1 MIICYN
7 QINMTDEAI
16 QPSEYTQDSPADIRK
31 QRLIV
36 AVLILIG
43 VLVITGIVLAVIGLL
58 QPETPTSK
66 IRDIFIIFMAFE
78 SLLIGAALV
87 ILVIQFASLIN
98 LIQNEVKPILKS
110 TTETVNN
117 LRGTTAFLSENM
129 VEPVIKLNSY
139 LAGLR
144 KLTDLVNIKKK

>member
-1 MIICYN
+1 
-7 QINMTDEAI
+7 MTDEAI

>member
-58 QPETPTSK
+58 QPDTPTSK

-78 SLLIGAALV
+78 SL
-87 ILVIQFASLIN
+87 FRAS
-98 LIQNEVKPILKS
+98 E
-110 TTETVNN
+110 
-117 LRGTTAFLSENM
+117 
-129 VEPVIKLNSY
+129 
-139 LAGLR
+139 
-144 KLTDLVNIKKK
+144 